1 MFGHI
6 EHFHWALLDLTL
18 KYDILC
24 YGLHDS
30 MSVIPIAF
38 YMQHFYLKTHRF
50 RCVCVYDLH
59 DNDDSMTKTY
69 RFENV
74 KNELLRKL
82 FVFGARVNATKAEGY
97 LGLYI
102 LIYSQGLISATPP
115 CCGLCNKGNVLRWQ
129 CWDTNRNSRSR
140 STVLNEYPSSE
151 RNNIRPWLCLTVF
164 LRSRQAKTFTMLKF
178 STLIIQYSGTT

>member
-1 MFGHI
+1 M
-6 EHFHWALLDLTL
+6 ACMTVCLLFLL
-18 KYDILC
+18 LFIC
-24 YGLHDS
+24 
-30 MSVIPIAF
+30 I
-38 YMQHFYLKTHRF
+38 HFYLKTHRF

-74 KNELLRKL
+74 KSELLRKL
-82 FVFGARVNATKAEGY
+82 FVFGARVNTIKAEGY
-97 LGLYI
+97 LGLYF

-115 CCGLCNKGNVLRWQ
+115 CCGLCNKGIVLRRQ

-140 STVLNEYPSSE
+140 ITVLNECPSSE

-164 LRSRQAKTFTMLKF
+164 LRSRQAKIFTMLEF